1 MDTITENTQ
10 GYTQPDYNQF
20 LNMDS
25 HQQPNYATLTS
36 QSHKQPISGKF
47 KNIIFF
53 KKVYFYN
60 YFVAKWNFV
69 KLSFIKHGDFRKT
82 GFPTDKKSIFRNIHI

>member
-36 QSHKQPISGKF
+36 QSHKQPISGKL
-47 KNIIFF
+47 
-53 KKVYFYN
+53 KK
-60 YFVAKWNFV
+60 
-69 KLSFIKHGDFRKT
+69 IT
-82 GFPTDKKSIFRNIHI
+82 G

>member
-36 QSHKQPISGKF
+36 QSHKQPISG
-47 KNIIFF
+47 NFF
-53 KKVYFYN
+53 VLQ
-60 YFVAKWNFV
+60 
-69 KLSFIKHGDFRKT
+69 KLQFLVLFFEK
-82 GFPTDKKSIFRNIHI
+82 

>member
-47 KNIIFF
+47 KKLIHFKKRFFLLIFWCEMGLCQIIF
-53 KKVYFYN
+53 Y
-60 YFVAKWNFV
+60 
-69 KLSFIKHGDFRKT
+69 
-82 GFPTDKKSIFRNIHI
+82 

>member
-36 QSHKQPISGKF
+36 QSHKQPISGKLKK
-47 KNIIFF
+47 KNWIVSKMGFPYRKF
-53 KKVYFYN
+53 LVKN
-60 YFVAKWNFV
+60 MGFVAI
-69 KLSFIKHGDFRKT
+69 SFWRK
-82 GFPTDKKSIFRNIHI
+82 

>member
-47 KNIIFF
+47 KNIFF
-53 KKVYFYN
+53 SKKYFFTIILVRNGILSN
-60 YFVAKWNFV
+60 YFLLNMEIFAK
-69 KLSFIKHGDFRKT
+69 LDFRQT
-82 GFPTDKKSIFRNIHI
+82 KKSNFQNIHI

>member
-36 QSHKQPISGKF
+36 QSHKQPISGKLKKLF
-47 KNIIFF
+47 FFVENVFLLIF
-53 KKVYFYN
+53 
-60 YFVAKWNFV
+60 W
-69 KLSFIKHGDFRKT
+69 
-82 GFPTDKKSIFRNIHI
+82 

>member
-36 QSHKQPISGKF
+36 QSHKQPISG
-47 KNIIFF
+47 
-53 KKVYFYN
+53 
-60 YFVAKWNFV
+60 NF
-69 KLSFIKHGDFRKT
+69 S
-82 GFPTDKKSIFRNIHI
+82 KSG

>member
-36 QSHKQPISGKF
+36 QSHKQPISGKLKKLF
-47 KNIIFF
+47 FSKMYFLLIFWCEMGLCQIIF
-53 KKVYFYN
+53 
-60 YFVAKWNFV
+60 
-69 KLSFIKHGDFRKT
+69 
-82 GFPTDKKSIFRNIHI
+82 

>member
-1 MDTITENTQ
+1 MAENTTQ

-36 QSHKQPISGKF
+36 QSHKQPISGNLSSKF
-47 KNIIFF
+47 FQKWKFQKLNFYIFY
-53 KKVYFYN
+53 VS
-60 YFVAKWNFV
+60 V
-69 KLSFIKHGDFRKT
+69 G
-82 GFPTDKKSIFRNIHI
+82 IF

>member
-47 KNIIFF
+47 KNIFF
-53 KKVYFYN
+53 
-60 YFVAKWNFV
+60 
-69 KLSFIKHGDFRKT
+69 S
-82 GFPTDKKSIFRNIHI
+82 KSIFLHLFWCEMELCQIIFY